1 MSSSAWVLSRTVG
14 LVDPLAGVEA
24 VGTQDLLAAVL
35 GTIATLAAL
44 FAIVGNRRRL
54 DLPAAIAAVG
64 LVVVL
69 AVPAMAAEHTHGTDH
84 VHDDATVVAAGAHY
98 AHRHRRRTHDHSATG
113 SASDDPIV
121 TLTDTRLT
129 KAQRQR
135 ALTLLN
141 GTRAALAAF
150 PSEDTLVA
158 AGYRSIGDGRR
169 VGTFEHFVNSAY
181 MNDGN
186 ELDPLHIESIVTQL
200 QADGTK
206 KIASAMYILE
216 PGATLA
222 TAPEIAGGLTPWH
235 NHDNLCWEGGKVV
248 GLYVAGKCVPRGEY
262 RGDHR
267 TDDPRVGRGHTVR
280 AVHRHRRPRR
290 IELRPQPQRLIVR
303 ARPRSAPEKPI
314 RNATSRDPAP
324 FLRCSCTAVVVRP
337 TREQDTLVSDETPSE
352 ETPEVAA
359 PTAAATPDRL
369 IVTCRPPRRRHPPRL
384 PPPVAE
390 APTAEVT
397 TPDGPPGRRGRPG
410 AGSPEPVAPGPE
422 PRAASAAAAAPST
435 RKGVFVPAWAG
446 AIVLVLVVAAA
457 RLRHRALDRRR
468 LVHQLRRDRQQ
479 RRHRA
484 AVPERQRRTGTAT
497 QRQRQHPAARRP
509 RRRRRPAPRSSVSAP
524 QATNGGVE
532 IAQHRRQQPRRRRP
546 ACRRVT

>member
-1 MSSSAWVLSRTVG
+1 MQWVRRSAVSTPIVVAAAASAGAGLVHAAAAGSHNGETAVAWIFAVCALAQLAWAGVVLGRPTRVLLTVGVALNGACVLAWVLSRTVG

-35 GTIATLAAL
+35 GTIAALAAL
-44 FAIVGNRRRL
+44 FAIFANGHRL

-69 AVPAMAAEHTHGTDH
+69 AVPAMAAAHTHGSDH
-84 VHDDATVVAAGAHY
+84 AHDDATVVAAGAHTHSDTVG
-98 AHRHRRRTHDHSATG
+98 ADHDHSATG
-113 SASDDPIV
+113 AASDEPIV
-121 TLTDTRLT
+121 TLTDARLT

-150 PSEDTLVA
+150 PSEEALIA
-158 AGYRSIGDGRR
+158 GGYRSIGDGRR

-216 PGATLA
+216 PGATMA

-262 RGDHR
+262 RGTDR
-267 TDDPRVGRGHTVR
+267 ADDPRVGRGHAVR

-290 IELRPQPQRLIVR
+290 IQLQPQPQRLIVG
-303 ARPRSAPEKPI
+303 S
-314 RNATSRDPAP
+314 
-324 FLRCSCTAVVVRP
+324 
-337 TREQDTLVSDETPSE
+337 
-352 ETPEVAA
+352 
-359 PTAAATPDRL
+359 
-369 IVTCRPPRRRHPPRL
+369 
-384 PPPVAE
+384 
-390 APTAEVT
+390 
-397 TPDGPPGRRGRPG
+397 
-410 AGSPEPVAPGPE
+410 AGS
-422 PRAASAAAAAPST
+422 
-435 RKGVFVPAWAG
+435 
-446 AIVLVLVVAAA
+446 L
-457 RLRHRALDRRR
+457 LRSR
-468 LVHQLRRDRQQ
+468 
-479 RRHRA
+479 
-484 AVPERQRRTGTAT
+484 
-497 QRQRQHPAARRP
+497 
-509 RRRRRPAPRSSVSAP
+509 
-524 QATNGGVE
+524 
-532 IAQHRRQQPRRRRP
+532 
-546 ACRRVT
+546 